1 MVISYFCDQKK
12 LKKASIL
19 IGFLLISFLTN
30 AQQAIVEGYV
40 YDQTNKEP
48 LPYATIGVQETQ
60 VGVITDSTG
69 YFRLV
74 IEPGLYNLEASYT
87 GYNSLIKHELL
98 VISGKPQYHEFLL
111 EPLAINLESVEVK
124 ADGFNRTAESPT
136 SIQAFSVNEIERMP
150 GATLDISKFVKTL
163 PGVAPRVSFG
173 YNQIVRGGAS
183 NENRFFLDGI
193 EIPAITHFTVQGTSG
208 GPNGLLNSRM
218 LRNAELFSGAFPASR
233 PNALSSVLEISQRE
247 GRKDRFG
254 GNFTLGATD
263 FGFLFEGPMGKKS
276 SFMLSARESF
286 SQHMLKALG
295 VPVLPFYSDVQY
307 KQVIRFNPK
316 NELILTGIGGYDKY
330 TLNVGAEPSES
341 LLYNT
346 GYIPEGRQFVY
357 AGGLVYKHY
366 LENSYYT
373 LVVSRN
379 YFYNE
384 ADKYLDNSGEVQD
397 HILHYL
403 SKEAENKM
411 RLEHRIFR
419 GQSEWN
425 YGVNLEQ
432 DQVETDNFSLYTF
445 PDATIDTISYAS
457 DFSLLRYGAFVSHSR
472 SFFNDRLDLFAGIR
486 VDGNT
491 FNEAMKNPLSQ
502 LSPRLSLSW
511 SFAPQWRWNTSSGIY
526 YQLPPYVV
534 MGYSENGILINQDRL
549 EYIRSAQLASG
560 IEHTTNSG
568 YQLKAEGFYKG
579 YSDYPFLLLDSISF
593 ANANANYVLVGNQP
607 ADATGIGRAYGL
619 EFSVKQKYTKS
630 YFWNLSYS
638 YVVSQFQDKNGNY
651 VSTSWDNRHF
661 ATLAGGLR
669 FGKNWQIGARW
680 SVSGGSPWTPYNE
693 ELSGMRSVW
702 DLNRR
707 GVTDYSRLNEDQ
719 LPVFHQLDIRVDKQI
734 NFKKWTLAFFLDIQ
748 NAYSANIAALPYL
761 TVQRDGEWNPIV
773 DPNNSNNYLTQ
784 IISSD
789 TGRVLPSLGVIIDY

>member
-1 MVISYFCDQKK
+1 MG
-12 LKKASIL
+12 AIL
-19 IGFLLISFLTN
+19 LAFSLQ
-30 AQQAIVEGYV
+30 AQQAIVEGYI

-48 LPYATIGVQETQ
+48 LPYASIVALETEFGA
-60 VGVITDSTG
+60 VADSSG

-74 IEPGLYNLEASYT
+74 LDPGLYNLEATYT

-111 EPLAINLESVEVK
+111 ERVSINLTSVEVK
-124 ADGFNRTAESPT
+124 ADAFRRTAESPT

-150 GATLDISKFVKTL
+150 GATLDVSKFVKTL

-183 NENRFFLDGI
+183 TENRFYLDGI
-193 EIPAITHFTVQGTSG
+193 EIPTITHFTVQGTSG
-208 GPNGLLNSRM
+208 GPNGLLNTRM
-218 LRNAELFSGAFPASR
+218 LRQAELHSGAFPASR
-233 PNALSSVLEISQRE
+233 PNALSSVLEVTQRE

-307 KQVIRFNPK
+307 KQVIRFDPK
-316 NELILTGIGGYDKY
+316 NELILTGVGGYDKY
-330 TLNVGAEPSES
+330 TLNIGAEPSES

-366 LENSYYT
+366 LDNSYYT

-384 ADKYLDNSGEVQD
+384 ADKYLDNSGEAQD
-397 HILHYL
+397 HTLHFL
-403 SKEAENKM
+403 SKEGENKF
-411 RLEHRIFR
+411 RLEHKIFR
-419 GQSEWN
+419 GQQEWN
-425 YGVNLEQ
+425 YGINLEQ
-432 DQVETDNFSLYTF
+432 DQVSTENRSLYTY
-445 PDATIDTISYAS
+445 PDAQVETVLYTSALD
-457 DFSLLRYGAFVSHSR
+457 LVRYGAFVSYSR
-472 SFFNDRLDLFAGIR
+472 KLFNDQVDVFMGLR

-491 FNEAMKNPLSQ
+491 YNEAMQNPLSQ

-511 SFAPQWRWNTSSGIY
+511 AFAPQWRWNTSAGIY
-526 YQLPPYVV
+526 YQLPPYVLL
-534 MGYSENGILINQDRL
+534 GYAEGDQLANQDRL
-549 EYIRSAQLASG
+549 EYMRSAQIASG
-560 IEHTTNSG
+560 LEHTTRGG
-568 YQLKAEGFYKG
+568 YQLKAEGFYKS
-579 YSDYPFLLLDSISF
+579 YSQYPFLLLDSISF
-593 ANANANYVLVGNQP
+593 ANANANYVVVGNQP
-607 ADATGIGRAYGL
+607 ADASGVGRAYGA
-619 EFSVKQKYTKS
+619 EFSIKQKYTKS
-630 YFWNLSYS
+630 YFWNLSYTF
-638 YVVSQFQDKNGNY
+638 VVSQFQDKDGQY

-661 ATLAGGLR
+661 ATVAGGFR
-669 FGKNWQIGARW
+669 FGKNWQVGARW
-680 SVSGGSPWTPYNE
+680 SVSGGSPWTPYDE
-693 ELSGMRSVW
+693 DLSSLRSIW

-707 GVTDYSRLNEDQ
+707 GITDYSRLNEDR
-719 LPVFHQLDIRVDKQI
+719 LPVFHQLDLRVDKQI
-734 NFKKWTLAFFLDIQ
+734 NFRKWTLAFFLDIQ

-761 TVQRDGEWNPIV
+761 TVQRDESWNPIV
-773 DPNNSNNYLTQ
+773 NPNDPSRYLTQ